1 MDRFTNAFEALLA
14 ALADAVKQ
22 LGEGSQQP
30 WARTRVEEAKQDFVN
45 CCDVMCFQL
54 KQAME
59 MIRQEMLQYVPS
71 AGLPQA
77 PGPDSERVRQV
88 LDAVEAF
95 AAQLRDPAVVPSTAG
110 GGLVMPVASAAA
122 AAAVAVA
129 VATTPAAQT
138 MAAAGF
144 GPEFS
149 SGMYSGTVLPAAA
162 AAAAATTVGTLAPSP
177 SAASALATQSVAVA
191 AAGTLG
197 HVPQQQQY
205 QQGMGG
211 YGPYAQ

>member
-77 PGPDSERVRQV
+77 PALDSERVRQV
-88 LDAVEAF
+88 LDAAEAF
-95 AAQLRDPAVVPSTAG
+95 TAQLRDPAVARAPCT
-110 GGLVMPVASAAA
+110 GGLVMPAASAAA
-122 AAAVAVA
+122 AVAA
-129 VATTPAAQT
+129 TPAVPT
-138 MAAAGF
+138 MSAAGF
-144 GPEFS
+144 GHVS
-149 SGMYSGTVLPAAA
+149 SGMYSGTALPAAA
-162 AAAAATTVGTLAPSP
+162 ATTTVGTVAPP
-177 SAASALATQSVAVA
+177 LSAASATQSVAVA
-191 AAGTLG
+191 AAGPLG
-197 HVPQQQQY
+197 HAPQQQQY

>member
-59 MIRQEMLQYVPS
+59 MIRQEMLQHVPS

-77 PGPDSERVRQV
+77 PVLDSERVRKV
-88 LDAVEAF
+88 LDAAEAF
-95 AAQLRDPAVVPSTAG
+95 VAQLRDPAVVGAAYTG
-110 GGLVMPVASAAA
+110 GGVMPP
-122 AAAVAVA
+122 AVAA
-129 VATTPAAQT
+129 NPAAPTMATATATTA
-138 MAAAGF
+138 
-144 GPEFS
+144 
-149 SGMYSGTVLPAAA
+149 
-162 AAAAATTVGTLAPSP
+162 
-177 SAASALATQSVAVA
+177 A

-197 HVPQQQQY
+197 YPTQQQQY

-211 YGPYAQ
+211 YGHYV